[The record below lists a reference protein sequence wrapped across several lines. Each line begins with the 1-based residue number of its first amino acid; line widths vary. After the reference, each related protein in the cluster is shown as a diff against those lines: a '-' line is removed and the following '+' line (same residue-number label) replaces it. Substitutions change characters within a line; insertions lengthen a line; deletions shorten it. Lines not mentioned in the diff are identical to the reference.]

1 MLLYIP
7 RVEKK
12 GVKLSLV
19 RVSETDIPPRENVS
33 YSKETQ
39 TFGLEPPEREGMH
52 LLWHFSPAHDSYWG
66 VLTLKVHKILSKS
79 EYDQEIPQS
88 HTADQPTAP

>member
-52 LLWHFSPAHDSYWG
+52 FTLAFTQQSHASYWG
-66 VLTLKVHKILSKS
+66 VLTFKVHKILKKSK
-79 EYDQEIPQS
+79 
-88 HTADQPTAP
+88 

>member
-39 TFGLEPPEREGMH
+39 TFGLEPPEREGMQLPWH
-52 LLWHFSPAHDSYWG
+52 LLTSTCQLLGSFN
-66 VLTLKVHKILSKS
+66 L
-79 EYDQEIPQS
+79 
-88 HTADQPTAP
+88 